1 VWKSGTS
8 SILLLVCVLVSGAAA
23 PVSAVEDLNRE
34 FTENF
39 FRLSAD
45 DDDAKLRITA
55 GEAKSNEGA
64 VSAAAKTNETSES
77 GGPSWVGKFL
87 QLSIVFLLGLIV
99 YLLSKKKRARGRF
112 E

>member
-1 VWKSGTS
+1 VLKSGPAS
-8 SILLLVCVLVSGAAA
+8 LVFLICVLVSGA
-23 PVSAVEDLNRE
+23 VSRVMALEDLNRE

-39 FRLSAD
+39 FRLGTED
-45 DDDAKLRITA
+45 EDARLKIA
-55 GEAKSNEGA
+55 VSEVKPDEGAAAQAKSGEP
-64 VSAAAKTNETSES
+64 KDS

-112 E
+112 D

>member
-1 VWKSGTS
+1 VWNSGTS
-8 SILLLVCVLVSGAAA
+8 SILLLVCILISGAAHQI
-23 PVSAVEDLNRE
+23 SALEDLNRE

-39 FRLSAD
+39 FRLGTNDEDARLKITVSEAKPDEGAASAV
-45 DDDAKLRITA
+45 
-55 GEAKSNEGA
+55 KSNET
-64 VSAAAKTNETSES
+64 KEMD
-77 GGPSWVGKFL
+77 GPSWVGKFL